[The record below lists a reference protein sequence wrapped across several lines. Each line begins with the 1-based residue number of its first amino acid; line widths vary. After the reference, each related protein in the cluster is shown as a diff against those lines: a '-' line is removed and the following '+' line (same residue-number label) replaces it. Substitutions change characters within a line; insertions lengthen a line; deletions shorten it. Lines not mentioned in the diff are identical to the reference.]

1 MICAASLTNELL
13 TRYYT
18 ETEELLLLTLSAGVP
33 RDQIELCGPETVYHP
48 DRFAVSLE
56 GGLKFKRNKNG

>member
-33 RDQIELCGPETVYHP
+33 RDQIELCGPELVYRV
-48 DRFAVSLE
+48 DRFEVSLM
-56 GGLKFKRNKNG
+56 GCIRFKRK